1 MMVEN
6 RGFHDGR
13 NQYEHHITSHHL
25 TSHHTYAQEERGCTE
40 HILGLRLIIDYAKK
54 EKVKLFVL
62 FIDFM
67 IRCHEELF
75 ETLKNLGCG
84 KRFLSALISI
94 YKNTINILNSEYVKA
109 TIGVKQGGV
118 ASCSS
123 FI

>member
-1 MMVEN
+1 M
-6 RGFHDGR
+6 
-13 NQYEHHITSHHL
+13 
-25 TSHHTYAQEERGCTE
+25 
-40 HILGLRLIIDYAKK
+40 IIDYAKK

-62 FIDFM
+62 FIDFSKAYDKVP
-67 IRCHEELF
+67 RRTLF

-84 KRFLSALISI
+84 KRFLSALLSI